1 MISGPFFLRDIPARA
16 PSRVN
21 VTAPGLQ
28 PIEMP
33 HTTPFSAIV
42 AGRARSGSTVS
53 FDIADDWQQGRT
65 AYGGVVSAV
74 AAQAMRDVAG
84 TDWPAGVGLRALQ
97 CSFVAMVEPGR
108 VQVDVEVLR
117 QGRNV
122 CQVMARVSEGGRLGS
137 VLMGVYCAERPSML
151 APRRLQ
157 RPPAPLEAQ
166 ALPAV
171 PYLPGRM
178 PPFLQHLEMRYAE
191 GAAPFSRTPG
201 QRSVIHLRLRDADA
215 DAIVPEVLTVLLADA
230 PATPVSAEL
239 TRPVPFSSVTWALEL
254 RPLAAGH
261 GAGWWRVDSE
271 SVLVEGGY
279 VNHAARLWAPPGDL
293 AATGTQLVTVFG

>member
-1 MISGPFFLRDIPARA
+1 
-16 PSRVN
+16 
-21 VTAPGLQ
+21 
-28 PIEMP
+28 MP
-33 HTTPFSAIV
+33 HTTPFSVIV
-42 AGRARSGSTVS
+42 AGRTRSGSTVS

-65 AYGGVVSAV
+65 AYGGVVSAI

-84 TDWPAGVGLRALQ
+84 ADWPAGVCLRALQ

-108 VQVDVEVLR
+108 VQVAVEVLR

-151 APRRLQ
+151 TPRRLQ
-157 RPPAPLEAQ
+157 RPPARLEAE

-178 PPFLQHLEMRYAE
+178 PAFLQHLEMRSVE
-191 GAAPFSRTPG
+191 GAALYSGVPG
-201 QRSVIHLRLRDADA
+201 NRSVIHLRLRDADA

-230 PATPVSAEL
+230 PATPVSGEL
-239 TRPVPFSSVTWALEL
+239 TRPVPLSSVTWALEL
-254 RPLAAGH
+254 RPLAGGH
-261 GAGWWRVDSE
+261 GAGWWRIDSE

-279 VNHAARLWAPPGDL
+279 VNHVARLWAPPGEL
-293 AATGTQLVTVFG
+293 AAMGAQLVAVFG